1 MQGHG
6 KLLTWTWSDEFLL
19 FLNVL
24 RGLGQ
29 VQPFIVEECLG
40 VFPWNALNWLQ
51 LREGQQHLF
60 VLHSWELEI
69 VGSRQTNGCCQALL
83 EVEQRSESKSWI
95 SWLIIGADYAGENVL
110 WAVNWQKEEEV
121 VWWLGAEAVEGAAC
135 AELWILCWD
144 WWAQD
149 WAQVV
154 WVYLIK
160 ASARRVCWFRLSVAL
175 LLCCWLGR
183 CETWNMSPESNFQA
197 PNFDCNQ
204 VLWMK
209 VVSGEGEVGAR
220 TAVVSSRTVQD
231 GLGLVWTIRR

>member
-1 MQGHG
+1 MQGQG

-95 SWLIIGADYAGENVL
+95 SWLIIGAGYAGENVL
-110 WAVNWQKEEEV
+110 WAVKRQREEEV
-121 VWWLGAEAVEGAAC
+121 VWWLGSRSSGRSSVC
-135 AELWILCWD
+135 
-144 WWAQD
+144 
-149 WAQVV
+149 
-154 WVYLIK
+154 
-160 ASARRVCWFRLSVAL
+160 RVLDFALRLVSPR
-175 LLCCWLGR
+175 LG
-183 CETWNMSPESNFQA
+183 T
-197 PNFDCNQ
+197 
-204 VLWMK
+204 
-209 VVSGEGEVGAR
+209 G
-220 TAVVSSRTVQD
+220 
-231 GLGLVWTIRR
+231 GLHLPDQGQC